1 MSKILL
7 VCYISPKIG
16 LGHLSRLLALAQTLK
31 KDKKIIPEFL
41 IFGDLI
47 KKDELYSFV
56 THNFSIQND
65 FSQTVQGLLE
75 NNNFKAIVFDI
86 YQSHN
91 ISNLDNLFIELKQQN
106 IFIIGIDSLIE
117 YCDILDLIWI
127 PSFNFDISKY
137 NHCKSILRYGWDT
150 YLIQKRLNH
159 KKWTPGSKILVLT
172 GGSDVFNL
180 GKVLPTQLDYIL
192 DKNSEVHWVKGPLS
206 DDPILPES
214 QKLKWILHDAPQQ
227 LDELIV
233 ECNYVLAVFG
243 VSFFEVLQYG
253 VPTVVFSPHD
263 KKDNLDLESLSKED
277 IAIVSHNSESAI
289 KEILNL
295 MIDEKLANQLSL
307 NALKKMSI
315 NGSQLLSMEIYSL
328 LKDDKRF

>member
-1 MSKILL
+1 MLKILL
-7 VCYISPKIG
+7 VCYVSSRIG

-31 KDKKIIPEFL
+31 KEKKVVPEFL

-47 KKDELYSFV
+47 KKDELDSFV

-65 FSQTVQGLLE
+65 FSQTVQSLSE

-127 PSFNFDISKY
+127 PSFNFDTIKHC
-137 NHCKSILRYGWDT
+137 NCKSLLRSGWDT

-159 KKWTPGSKILVLT
+159 KKWRSGSKILVLT
-172 GGSDVFNL
+172 GGSDVANL
-180 GKVLPTQLDYIL
+180 GKILPTQLDQIL

-206 DDPILPES
+206 DYPKLPEK
-214 QKLKWILHDAPQQ
+214 QKLKWIFHDAPQQ
-227 LDELIV
+227 LDDIV
-233 ECNYVLAVFG
+233 VKSNYVLTVFG
-243 VSFFEVLQYG
+243 VSFFEILQYG
-253 VPTVVFSPHD
+253 IPTVVFSPYNNKND
-263 KKDNLDLESLSKED
+263 KDLMALSKED
-277 IAIVSHNSESAI
+277 VAIVSFNLDTAI
-289 KEILNL
+289 KELSNL
-295 MIDEKLANQLSL
+295 MTDEKLAKKLSI
-307 NALKKMSI
+307 NALKKMSV
-315 NGSQLLSMEIYSL
+315 NGSLQLSKEIHLL
-328 LKDDKRF
+328 LKI

>member
-16 LGHLSRLLALAQTLK
+16 LGHLSRLLALAQNLK
-31 KDKKIIPEFL
+31 KDKKVVPEFL

-47 KKDELYSFV
+47 KKDELDSFV

-65 FSQTVQGLLE
+65 FSQTIQCLLE

-127 PSFNFDISKY
+127 PSFNFDNNKY
-137 NHCKSILRYGWDT
+137 SNCKSLLRSGWDT

-159 KKWTPGSKILVLT
+159 KKWRSGSKILVLT
-172 GGSDVFNL
+172 GGSDVANL
-180 GKVLPTQLDYIL
+180 GKILPTQLDQIL

-206 DDPILPES
+206 DDPILPER

-243 VSFFEVLQYG
+243 ISFFEVLQYG
-253 VPTVVFSPHD
+253 IPTVVFSPYDNKDD
-263 KKDNLDLESLSKED
+263 KDLVALSKED
-277 IAIVSHNSESAI
+277 VAIVSYNSEAAI
-289 KEILNL
+289 KELSNL
-295 MIDEKLANQLSL
+295 MINQKLANKLSM
-307 NALKKMSI
+307 NALKTMSI
-315 NGSQLLSMEIYSL
+315 NGSQQLSKEIHSL
-328 LKDDKRF
+328 LKR